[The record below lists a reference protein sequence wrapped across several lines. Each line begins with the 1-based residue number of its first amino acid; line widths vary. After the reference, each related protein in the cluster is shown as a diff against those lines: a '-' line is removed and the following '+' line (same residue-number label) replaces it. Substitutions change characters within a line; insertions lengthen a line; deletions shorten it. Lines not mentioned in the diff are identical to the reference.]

1 MRASLIHM
9 FNPVTL
15 LAFATLDL
23 DLRNTI
29 ADLRLITGIT
39 LRHTVC
45 KNTMCNLIR
54 ILVVIPE

>member
-1 MRASLIHM
+1 M